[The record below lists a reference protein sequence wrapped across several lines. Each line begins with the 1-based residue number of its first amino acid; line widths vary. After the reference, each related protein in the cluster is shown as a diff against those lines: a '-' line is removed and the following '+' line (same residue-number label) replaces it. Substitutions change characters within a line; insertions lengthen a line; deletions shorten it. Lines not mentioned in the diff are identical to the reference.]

1 MAAGFAA
8 PSALLSAATYG
19 FADFAGGMAA
29 RRAPV
34 LTVTVVAQVAGL
46 IALFPGLLLVPGSPS
61 VSAAWIG
68 ALAGLAGASGL
79 LLYFRGLA
87 VGPMGTVAP
96 LSAVVAAGLPLLVGI
111 VGGERPGPLT
121 VVGMLVALV
130 AIVLATTGSR
140 REKAALN
147 GVLLGLASGAGFG
160 LFFVILD
167 ATPADSGLWP
177 LVFGRMASVTLLLV
191 LTVIRRPGRG
201 GGLRLM
207 IASGVLDSAAN
218 VFFLLATRV
227 GALGVT
233 SVIVALYPVAVVLL
247 ARAVLRERL
256 TGVQLASVVLAV
268 GASVTLASGG

>member
-8 PSALLSAATYG
+8 PSALLSAVTYG
-19 FADFAGGMAA
+19 FADFAGGFAA

-34 LTVTVVAQVAGL
+34 LTVTVVAQIAGL
-46 IALFPGLLLVPGSPS
+46 VALLPGLLLIPGSPS
-61 VSAAWIG
+61 VPAAWIG

-111 VGGERPGPLT
+111 LGGERPGPWT
-121 VVGMLVALV
+121 IVGMLVALV

-140 REKAALN
+140 RERAALA

-177 LVFGRMASVTLLLV
+177 LVFGRTASVSLLLV
-191 LTVIRRPGRG
+191 LTLIRRPGRPG
-201 GGLRLM
+201 SVWLM
-207 IASGVLDSAAN
+207 VASGVLDSAAN

-227 GALGVT
+227 GSLGVT

-256 TGVQLASVVLAV
+256 TVVQLVSVVLAV
-268 GASVTLASGG
+268 GASVTLAGGG